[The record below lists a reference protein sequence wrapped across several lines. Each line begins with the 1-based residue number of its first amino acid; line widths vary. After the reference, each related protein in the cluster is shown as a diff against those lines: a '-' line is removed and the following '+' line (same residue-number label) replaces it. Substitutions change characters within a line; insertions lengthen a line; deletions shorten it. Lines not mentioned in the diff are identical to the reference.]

1 MKIKNFLFCVFT
13 MISAS
18 CLSQDFYKVKKSIL
32 QVHNGVEW
40 VDKKVLYPESMFII
54 VKDSEIK
61 ITNKSES
68 KYITYGD
75 VKEKRFTTHKTYI
88 WDAYNEDGRDC
99 LFMMKISNGETNDI
113 SFNFVFGDITYEYI
127 AERQ

>member
-1 MKIKNFLFCVFT
+1 